1 MAFASLFRADELV
14 FIKRHKYVRKAA
26 RGTVT
31 HPRRFGSTE
40 MGHRMPRQEQP
51 LLRRVKGCL
60 GAVATS
66 KRSYFLGKL
75 VLMSQDTN
83 TKFS

>member
-1 MAFASLFRADELV
+1 
-14 FIKRHKYVRKAA
+14 
-26 RGTVT
+26 
-31 HPRRFGSTE
+31 
-40 MGHRMPRQEQP
+40 MGHRTPRREQP